1 MTGTLAAPLLLPLF
15 RRYRTLQFV
24 RSDNDPEFTVNDFN
38 QFIRSADMTYGGRLQ
53 HGVEIGGGPFLNPR
67 TDAAALLRPPDT
79 LPDHRPLLMRKFV
92 SFHRQHPC
100 RNHPF
105 KRVIQAP

>member
-53 HGVEIGGGPFLNPR
+53 HGVEIGGGGRFSTRVPMLRHSFDHPTHCPTTAHCSCVSSCRFTGNILVAIIHLN
-67 TDAAALLRPPDT
+67 A
-79 LPDHRPLLMRKFV
+79 
-92 SFHRQHPC
+92 
-100 RNHPF
+100 
-105 KRVIQAP
+105 